1 VSGVVPSRVD
11 DVAAESTPRVQAS
24 SGDRHVARGI
34 QPGRAGL
41 LNGAL
46 SFNTSNTWQV
56 LLAQAAIVGCLLLL
70 WQVSAGQPRQGAVVD
85 ELFVG
90 KPSLMWQQ
98 TATWLL
104 DGTLMSNA
112 WVTVQEAVFGF
123 ALGSACGV
131 VIGLIFGA
139 TQVGRTVFAPLV
151 FVAYSVPRLALA
163 PLFILWFGIGME
175 SKVALVTIIVFFYVF
190 FNAYEG
196 AKQVDEALT
205 AVCRM
210 MKASPLQILVK
221 VTLPSAL
228 MWVAVGLKVS
238 LPHAFGGAIVGEIIA
253 GRMGL
258 GVLMSRSS
266 HALDANGL
274 FSAALVTGVLV
285 VVLNTLVARGIGLG
299 QHWRQ
304 AGTSGGTELL

>member
-1 VSGVVPSRVD
+1 MRWRV
-11 DVAAESTPRVQAS
+11 T
-24 SGDRHVARGI
+24 
-34 QPGRAGL
+34 
-41 LNGAL
+41 
-46 SFNTSNTWQV
+46 
-56 LLAQAAIVGCLLLL
+56 LAQLAIVGGFLLL
-70 WQVSAGQPRQGAVVD
+70 WQEAAGEPRQGAVLD

-90 KPSLMWQQ
+90 KPSLIWQQ
-98 TATWLL
+98 TMTWSL
-104 DGTLMSNA
+104 DGTLSSNA
-112 WVTVQEAVFGF
+112 WVTLQEAVVGF
-123 ALGSACGV
+123 AFGSGSGIL
-131 VIGLIFGA
+131 IGLIFGA
-139 TQVGRTVFAPLV
+139 THIGRTIFAPLV

-175 SKVALVTIIVFFYVF
+175 SKIALVTVIVFFYVF

-196 AKQVDEALT
+196 AKQVDDALT

-210 MKASPLQILVK
+210 MKASPLQILLK
-221 VTLPSAL
+221 VTLPSAM

-274 FSAALVTGVLV
+274 FSAAVTTAVFV
-285 VVLNTLVARGIGLG
+285 VVLNALVARAFGFAL
-299 QHWRQ
+299 HWRQ
-304 AGTSGGTELL
+304 ASTPGGTELL

>member
-1 VSGVVPSRVD
+1 
-11 DVAAESTPRVQAS
+11 
-24 SGDRHVARGI
+24 
-34 QPGRAGL
+34 
-41 LNGAL
+41 
-46 SFNTSNTWQV
+46 V
-56 LLAQAAIVGCLLLL
+56 LLAQLAIVGGFLLL
-70 WQVSAGQPRQGAVVD
+70 WQVAAGQPRQGAVLD

-90 KPSLMWQQ
+90 KPSLIWQQ
-98 TATWLL
+98 MLTWAF
-104 DGTLMSNA
+104 DGTLASNA
-112 WVTVQEAVFGF
+112 WVTLQEAVFGF
-123 ALGSACGV
+123 VFGSVTGI

-139 TQVGRTVFAPLV
+139 THVGRTVFAPLI

-175 SKVALVTIIVFFYVF
+175 SKVALVTVIVFFYVF

-196 AKQVDEALT
+196 ARQVDEALT

-210 MKASPLQILVK
+210 MKASPFQILAK

-274 FSAALVTGVLV
+274 FSAAIVTAVLV
-285 VVLNTLVARGIGLG
+285 VVLNALVARTIGLG

-304 AGTSGGTELL
+304 AGSAGGTELL